1 MGTPWD
7 KWYSGKNTR
16 YSYIDDVLT
25 NPMGKFR
32 AAPSCEMLLEEQ
44 DGKTYLVPKLNEED
58 IKKSMDCSS
67 FITQTIRTVTR
78 AVNEAPF
85 VPKSI
90 EVSADHRTV
99 VVVWNDKTKTI
110 VKRSENDPD
119 DLYMAFTAALAKRIF
134 QSNSHIK
141 KIIQSKV
148 NYHLPKE
155 KKGDS
160 NE

>member
-1 MGTPWD
+1 MGPENNCD
-7 KWYSGKNTR
+7 APFYYDMFDATR
-16 YSYIDDVLT
+16 YALI

-32 AAPSCEMLLEEQ
+32 AAPSFEMTVGRTN
-44 DGKTYLVPKLNEED
+44 GKTYLTQKLSEED
-58 IKKSMDCSS
+58 IKKAMDCSS
-67 FITQTIRTVTR
+67 FMIQAIGTVTR

-99 VVVWNDKTKTI
+99 VVVWNDHEKTI

-134 QSNSHIK
+134 QTNSHVK
-141 KIIQSKV
+141 KIIQKKV
-148 NYHLPKE
+148 NYHLPK